1 MATDLK
7 VQFFSHLN
15 GLALGNNWGDLIR
28 LLDNCLVNGL
38 ALPSVTAAS
47 IDANGDINLTFFAA
61 HNAVLFQIVE
71 LSSFPSVSV
80 DGVTTLVN
88 GKYRIK
94 GAPTTT
100 QLILKGN
107 IVRTVENPP
116 TVTFS
121 NFGSAKL
128 APLGYDII
136 YRDTND
142 VKRVYRAK
150 NPSSA
155 HPFIRVDETISD
167 GTNTYN
173 SAYAKS
179 AMIGLIENMTHIDDY
194 QDPSKLQL
202 PLDTT
207 DFLKNWKITG
217 TSTTVVRG
225 WYKWYFATNQGT
237 QIREADSIPAG
248 NRRFTLIGNSDAFYL
263 LNSHAN
269 SVGKRLNGCGLY
281 KNSLNN
287 DVVPNWFLM
296 SNLANQNAAAYLP
309 STTSGFYPLF
319 RNDTSSRFITT
330 KYDLINRISGHID
343 AIPILIDF
351 NSGGSGVFAQ
361 TNLPALEI
369 PFYDSGQYLRGSL
382 DHVFYAGKN
391 ISGSTVTTPIISN
404 KSMYVSDST
413 YRDANESIIG
423 GLYFY
428 LGELE

>member
-7 VQFFSHLN
+7 VQFFSHIN
-15 GLALGNNWGDLIR
+15 NIALGNNWGDLIR
-28 LLDNCLVNGL
+28 MLDICLVNGL
-38 ALPSVTAAS
+38 PFTNVTAAS
-47 IDANGDINLTFFAA
+47 IDENGDINLTFYAA

-71 LSSFPSVSV
+71 LSGFSPSNI
-80 DGVTTLVN
+80 N

-94 GAPTTT
+94 GLPTSTQMILKAELSS
-100 QLILKGN
+100 QLI
-107 IVRTVENPP
+107 TAH
-116 TVTFS
+116 
-121 NFGSAKL
+121 GSAKL
-128 APLGYDII
+128 AALGYDII
-136 YRDTND
+136 FRDAND
-142 VKRVYRAK
+142 VKRVYRAR
-150 NPSSA
+150 NPRSE
-155 HPFIRVDETISD
+155 HPFIRIDESISD
-167 GTNTYN
+167 GVNSYN

-194 QDPSKLQL
+194 EDLSKLQL

-248 NRRFTLIGNSDAFYL
+248 NRRFTLVGNSDAFYL

-269 SVGKRLNGCGLY
+269 SVGGKRLNGCGLY

-296 SNLANQNAAAYLP
+296 SNLANQNAATYLP

-330 KYDLINRISGHID
+330 KYDLINRISSHID

-404 KSMYVSDST
+404 KSMYVSDSA
-413 YRDANESIIG
+413 YRDADESIIG